1 MDTAD
6 PVALT
11 QALIRCPT
19 VTPAAE
25 PALDLLEERLTALG
39 FACRRLRFEGDG
51 GSYPVDNL
59 WAKLGSGQPHLAFAG
74 HVDVVPTGAPEA
86 WRHQPFAGEIADG
99 RIYGRGAADMKSG
112 VAAFVA
118 AMARLVAEGGPPQG
132 AVSLLITGDE
142 ESEAVNGTVKLLAWA
157 AAQGE
162 RFDACLVGEPTCPE
176 RLGDTAKIGRR
187 GSVTCRLTVRGRQ
200 GHTAYPH
207 RADNAAH
214 RLVTVLNHLVA
225 TPLDEGT
232 DWFEPSNLQVTSID
246 IGNPASNV
254 IPGEASARFNI
265 RFNDRHTRDSL
276 DAWLRREIA
285 ALAPEFELSVVGNAE
300 AFVTAP
306 GALSELLAA
315 SVEAETGLRPQ
326 LSTSGGTSDARFFPA
341 HCPVIEFGL
350 VGTTMH
356 QTDENVAVADIEGLT
371 RIYLRFVRQFLAA

>member
-1 MDTAD
+1 MSCL
-6 PVALT
+6 LT
-11 QALIRCPT
+11 L
-19 VTPAAE
+19 
-25 PALDLLEERLTALG
+25 
-39 FACRRLRFEGDG
+39 
-51 GSYPVDNL
+51 
-59 WAKLGSGQPHLAFAG
+59 
-74 HVDVVPTGAPEA
+74 
-86 WRHQPFAGEIADG
+86 
-99 RIYGRGAADMKSG
+99 
-112 VAAFVA
+112 
-118 AMARLVAEGGPPQG
+118 
-132 AVSLLITGDE
+132 
-142 ESEAVNGTVKLLAWA
+142 
-157 AAQGE
+157 
-162 RFDACLVGEPTCPE
+162 
-176 RLGDTAKIGRR
+176 
-187 GSVTCRLTVRGRQ
+187 RGRQ